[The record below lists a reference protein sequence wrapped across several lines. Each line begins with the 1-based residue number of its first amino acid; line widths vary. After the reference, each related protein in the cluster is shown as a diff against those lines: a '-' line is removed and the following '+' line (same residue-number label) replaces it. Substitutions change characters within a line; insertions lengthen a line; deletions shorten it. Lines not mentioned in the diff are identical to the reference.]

1 MLIVQKQRFALY
13 ISGLKFANT
22 TIMRLY
28 KAKII
33 SLGVLLF
40 LLGLMQLFTFSSPTE
55 QDKFQG
61 EFNKHYRIFSIN
73 LPQNIDFAGERLPMH
88 DFEVR
93 ERLDKELLVN
103 TYWQSNTLLMLKKAN
118 RYFPAIERS
127 LKKHGI
133 PEDFKYLCLAE
144 SGLSIVTS
152 PAGAQG
158 YWQFMEETGKKFG
171 LEITEE
177 IDERNHLEK
186 ATEAA
191 CRYLKEAYRE
201 FGNWTLVAA
210 SYNMGITGL
219 RKQLNNQG
227 VDSYYDLYL
236 NTETSR
242 YVLRLMAI
250 KEICSN
256 PRKYGYYVRKSHLYF
271 EVPTIKVEV
280 DSGIS
285 NLADFALKNG
295 TTYKMLKQLNP
306 WLRKPYLTNAEG
318 KKYFIELPKEK
329 NVDLAG
335 HYLTGDS
342 ADLEEEFMLEEEP
355 AKPYE
360 EFIMIEYTVEKN
372 EDINDVAKKFNVS
385 VPDVMKWNQMTETYI
400 KKGQKIRILQHR

>member
-1 MLIVQKQRFALY
+1 
-13 ISGLKFANT
+13 
-22 TIMRLY
+22 MRLY

-33 SLGVLLF
+33 ALSVLLL
-40 LLGLMQLFTFSSPTE
+40 LLGIQQLFTFSSPTE

-73 LPQNIDFAGERLPMH
+73 LPQNVDFAGERLPLH

-103 TYWQSNTLLMLKKAN
+103 TYWQSNTLLMLKKVN
-118 RYFPAIERS
+118 RYFPTIERM
-127 LKKHGI
+127 LKKHNI
-133 PEDFKYLCLAE
+133 PDDFKYLCLAE

-171 LEITEE
+171 LEINEE
-177 IDERNHLEK
+177 VDERNHLEK

-191 CRYLKEAYRE
+191 CKYLKEAYRE

-210 SYNMGITGL
+210 SYNMGIAGL

-271 EVPTIKVEV
+271 EVPTIKLEI

-285 NLADFALKNG
+285 NLPDFALKNG
-295 TTYKMLKQLNP
+295 TTYKMLKLLNP
-306 WLRKPYLTNAEG
+306 WLRKPYLTNKD
-318 KKYFIELPKEK
+318 KKTYWIELPKEK
-329 NVDLAG
+329 NIDLSG

-342 ADLEEEFMLEEEP
+342 ADLEEEFLLEEEP
-355 AKPYE
+355 VKAYE
-360 EFIMIEYTVEKN
+360 EFIMIEYTVGKN
-372 EDINDVAKKFNVS
+372 EDINEVAKKFNVS
-385 VPDVMKWNQMTETYI
+385 VPDVMKWNKMTETYI
-400 KKGQKIRILQHR
+400 NKGQKLRILQHR

>member
-1 MLIVQKQRFALY
+1 
-13 ISGLKFANT
+13 
-22 TIMRLY
+22 
-28 KAKII
+28 
-33 SLGVLLF
+33 
-40 LLGLMQLFTFSSPTE
+40 
-55 QDKFQG
+55 
-61 EFNKHYRIFSIN
+61 
-73 LPQNIDFAGERLPMH
+73 
-88 DFEVR
+88 
-93 ERLDKELLVN
+93 
-103 TYWQSNTLLMLKKAN
+103 
-118 RYFPAIERS
+118 
-127 LKKHGI
+127 
-133 PEDFKYLCLAE
+133 
-144 SGLSIVTS
+144 
-152 PAGAQG
+152 
-158 YWQFMEETGKKFG
+158 
-171 LEITEE
+171 
-177 IDERNHLEK
+177 
-186 ATEAA
+186 
-191 CRYLKEAYRE
+191 
-201 FGNWTLVAA
+201 TLVAA

-306 WLRKPYLTNAEG
+306 WLRKPYLTNAER